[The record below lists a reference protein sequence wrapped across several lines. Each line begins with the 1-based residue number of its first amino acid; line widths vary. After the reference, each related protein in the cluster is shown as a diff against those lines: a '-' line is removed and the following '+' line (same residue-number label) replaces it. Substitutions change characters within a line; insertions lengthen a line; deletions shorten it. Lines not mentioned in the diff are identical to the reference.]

1 MTGTFINVVAVLI
14 GTALGLVLG
23 HRLTESMRE
32 TVLHGLGIVVL
43 AMGIQMAFE
52 TANFLIVLGAMLIGG
67 LLGEWWRLEDR
78 LNHLG
83 AWLEA
88 RFNRGGEGEDGEGAA
103 RFIHGFVT
111 ASLVYCIGPLA
122 VLGAFQDGLTGDYR
136 LLAIKSMLDG
146 FASLAFASSMGIGV
160 SFAALSVLVYQGGL
174 TLLARQA
181 QAVLTGEMIAE
192 LTAVGGLLMV
202 GIAISTLLEIKPI
215 RVGNF
220 LPALLIAPLIVVV
233 LTALGLPVAPQF

>member
-1 MTGTFINVVAVLI
+1 MTGTLINVVAVLI
-14 GTALGLVLG
+14 GTGLGLVLG

-32 TVLHGLGIVVL
+32 TVMRGLGLVVL

-52 TANFLIVLGAMLIGG
+52 TANFLIVLGAMLVGG
-67 LLGEWWRLEDR
+67 LLGEWWRLEAR

-83 AWLEA
+83 VWLEA
-88 RFNRGGEGEDGEGAA
+88 RFNRNHDGESSEGAA
-103 RFIHGFVT
+103 RFIQGFVT

-146 FASLAFASSMGIGV
+146 FASLAFASSMGVGV

-174 TLLARQA
+174 TLLAQQA
-181 QAVLTGEMIAE
+181 QAVLTTEMIAE
-192 LTAVGGLLMV
+192 MTAVGGLLMV
-202 GIAISTLLEIKPI
+202 GIAISALLEIKPI

-220 LPALLIAPLIVVV
+220 LPALLIAPLIVTV
-233 LTALGLPVAPQF
+233 LAALGLPIAPQF

>member
-1 MTGTFINVVAVLI
+1 MTGTLINVVAVLV
-14 GTALGLVLG
+14 GTGLGLVLG

-32 TVLHGLGIVVL
+32 TVLRGLGLVVL

-52 TANFLIVLGAMLIGG
+52 TANFLIVLGAVLVGG

-78 LNHLG
+78 LNHIG
-83 AWLEA
+83 VWLEA
-88 RFNRGGEGEDGEGAA
+88 RFNRGQEDEGDDTAK
-103 RFIHGFVT
+103 RFIQGFVT

-174 TLLARQA
+174 TLLAQQA
-181 QAVLTGEMIAE
+181 QAILTTEMIAE
-192 LTAVGGLLMV
+192 MTAVGGLLMV
-202 GIAISTLLEIKPI
+202 GIAISALLDIKPI

-220 LPALLIAPLIVVV
+220 LPALLIAPLIVAV
-233 LTALGLPVAPQF
+233 LAALGLPIAPQF